1 MTFKISMMTVWA
13 SFTSGLRRL
22 VRRLRPGGPPPAGV
36 REPRR
41 PRPTLP
47 AAAVALAEPK
57 TRRWFRLR

>member
-1 MTFKISMMTVWA
+1 MWTLLTA
-13 SFTSGLRRL
+13 RLRRL
-22 VRRLRPGGPPPAGV
+22 FRRLRPNGPPPAGV

-47 AAAVALAEPK
+47 TAAVALAEPK

>member
-1 MTFKISMMTVWA
+1 MTYKVWRMTMWRLL
-13 SFTSGLRRL
+13 TSRLRRL
-22 VRRLRPGGPPPAGV
+22 FRRGGSGPPPAGV

>member
-1 MTFKISMMTVWA
+1 MTRKARGKTMWTILTRR
-13 SFTSGLRRL
+13 LRRL
-22 VRRLRPGGPPPAGV
+22 FRRGNGWPPAGV

-57 TRRWFRLR
+57 ARRRFRLR